1 MILDIYLARRQYGPF
16 CGSPRTI
23 ARFARRMQRLRP
35 DCRIVLSPEHEFSS
49 SQLAVL
55 HAIADANE
63 RACLE
68 QLEADT
74 LQVAAR

>member
-23 ARFARRMQRLRP
+23 ARLARRVQRLRP
-35 DCRIVLSPEHEFSS
+35 DCRVVLSPEHEFSA

-74 LQVAAR
+74 LQGAAR